1 MTFFEHFMYGA
12 VFKQKSDNAKHDIIV
27 SHLGV
32 GVADKQAKEDAK
44 HRKAV
49 KNIKDNCKKSF
60 ANS

>member
-1 MTFFEHFMYGA
+1 MYGA